1 MKNVLGKIFVFAI
14 FVMSL
19 MLMSFAV
26 AIYSSHVNWQEV
38 AKKKQEDLDKLKAE
52 ETSLNQEITRLTANV
67 ATSEAARDQVIAKF
81 QQALIEKD
89 KELRTLKD
97 ARDDKLTEMQKKIA
111 DLATVEADLTRA
123 REEVTKLQAEVRDKQ
138 QKVDS
143 QVTRAAE
150 IAGQLHE
157 KESFLEIANER
168 KSQLEKQ
175 VAQARLLLKQ
185 SGPALN
191 GQSAPTANDTNILL
205 GRLDLKLFAGAEAD
219 NAKAAVR
226 LASDMGEF
234 FMPFPGTRMN
244 QQSGTLQAGPM
255 PGSSASYDVKFSDAS
270 KPNAV
275 GDGDGHLADHLAGA
289 DAHQVCAEHFVGL
302 CVREDFHEAVGL
314 VIGLGASWKLVSR
327 PEGPWSPASQACH
340 L

>member
-1 MKNVLGKIFVFAI
+1 MPPVETSPFRERSGSTMKNVLGKIFVFGV

-97 ARDDKLTEMQKKIA
+97 ARDDKLSEMQKKIA

-168 KSQLEKQ
+168 KAQLEKQ

-185 SGPALN
+185 N
-191 GQSAPTANDTNILL
+191 GLSLDSLPKDRVPTMNGVVMAVADDAIEVSLGFDDGLQTGHQIEVYRNDEYL
-205 GRLDLKLFAGAEAD
+205 GRAIVKSVKPDR
-219 NAKAAVR
+219 AV
-226 LASDMGEF
+226 
-234 FMPFPGTRMN
+234 
-244 QQSGTLQAGPM
+244 
-255 PGSSASYDVKFSDAS
+255 
-270 KPNAV
+270 AV
-275 GDGDGHLADHLAGA
+275 L
-289 DAHQVCAEHFVGL
+289 
-302 CVREDFHEAVGL
+302 VREY
-314 VIGLGASWKLVSR
+314 SR
-327 PEGPWSPASQACH
+327 GIVQRGDKVTTRLKA
-340 L
+340 

>member
-1 MKNVLGKIFVFAI
+1 MPPVETSPFRERSGSSMKNVLGKIFVFGV

-89 KELRTLKD
+89 KELKTLKD

-123 REEVTKLQAEVRDKQ
+123 RAEVTKLQAEVRDKQ

-168 KSQLEKQ
+168 KAQLEKQ

-185 SGPALN
+185 N
-191 GQSAPTANDTNILL
+191 GLSLDSLPKDRVPTMNGVVMAVADDAIEVSLGFDDGLQTGHQIEVYRNDEYL
-205 GRLDLKLFAGAEAD
+205 GRAIVKSVKPDR
-219 NAKAAVR
+219 AV
-226 LASDMGEF
+226 
-234 FMPFPGTRMN
+234 
-244 QQSGTLQAGPM
+244 
-255 PGSSASYDVKFSDAS
+255 
-270 KPNAV
+270 AV
-275 GDGDGHLADHLAGA
+275 L
-289 DAHQVCAEHFVGL
+289 
-302 CVREDFHEAVGL
+302 VREY
-314 VIGLGASWKLVSR
+314 SR
-327 PEGPWSPASQACH
+327 GIVQRGDKVTTRLKA
-340 L
+340 

>member
-1 MKNVLGKIFVFAI
+1 MPLVEMSPFRERSGPTMKNVLGKIFVFGV

-168 KSQLEKQ
+168 KAQLEKQ

-185 SGPALN
+185 N
-191 GQSAPTANDTNILL
+191 GLSLDSLPKDRVPTMNGVVMAVADDAIEVSLGFDDGLQTGHQIEVYRNDEYL
-205 GRLDLKLFAGAEAD
+205 GRAIVKSVKPDR
-219 NAKAAVR
+219 AV
-226 LASDMGEF
+226 
-234 FMPFPGTRMN
+234 
-244 QQSGTLQAGPM
+244 
-255 PGSSASYDVKFSDAS
+255 
-270 KPNAV
+270 AV
-275 GDGDGHLADHLAGA
+275 L
-289 DAHQVCAEHFVGL
+289 
-302 CVREDFHEAVGL
+302 VREY
-314 VIGLGASWKLVSR
+314 SR
-327 PEGPWSPASQACH
+327 GIVQRGDKVTTRLKA
-340 L
+340 

>member
-1 MKNVLGKIFVFAI
+1 MPPVETSPFRERSGSTMKNVLGKIFVFGV

-52 ETSLNQEITRLTANV
+52 ESSLNQEITRLTANV
-67 ATSEAARDQVIAKF
+67 AASEAARDQVIAKF

-89 KELRTLKD
+89 QELK
-97 ARDDKLTEMQKKIA
+97 KLTEARDEKLTDMQKKIA

-123 REEVTKLQAEVRDKQ
+123 REEVTKLQAEIRDRQ
-138 QKVDS
+138 QKVDA

-185 SGPALN
+185 N
-191 GQSAPTANDTNILL
+191 GLSLDSLPKDRVPTMNGVVMAVADDAIEVSLGFDDGLQTGHQIEVYRNDEYL
-205 GRLDLKLFAGAEAD
+205 GRAIVKSVKPDRAI
-219 NAKAAVR
+219 AV
-226 LASDMGEF
+226 L
-234 FMPFPGTRMN
+234 
-244 QQSGTLQAGPM
+244 
-255 PGSSASYDVKFSDAS
+255 
-270 KPNAV
+270 
-275 GDGDGHLADHLAGA
+275 
-289 DAHQVCAEHFVGL
+289 
-302 CVREDFHEAVGL
+302 VREY
-314 VIGLGASWKLVSR
+314 SR
-327 PEGPWSPASQACH
+327 GIVQRGDKVTTRLKA
-340 L
+340 

>member
-1 MKNVLGKIFVFAI
+1 MPPDETSPFRERSGLTMKNVLGKIFVFGV

-89 KELRTLKD
+89 KELKTLKD
-97 ARDDKLTEMQKKIA
+97 ARDDKLTEMQKKIT
-111 DLATVEADLTRA
+111 DLATIEADLTRA

-185 SGPALN
+185 N
-191 GQSAPTANDTNILL
+191 GLSLDSLPKDRVPTMNGVVMAVADDAIEVSLGFDDGLQTGHQIEVYRNDEYL
-205 GRLDLKLFAGAEAD
+205 GRAIVKSVKPDR
-219 NAKAAVR
+219 AV
-226 LASDMGEF
+226 
-234 FMPFPGTRMN
+234 
-244 QQSGTLQAGPM
+244 
-255 PGSSASYDVKFSDAS
+255 
-270 KPNAV
+270 AV
-275 GDGDGHLADHLAGA
+275 L
-289 DAHQVCAEHFVGL
+289 
-302 CVREDFHEAVGL
+302 VREY
-314 VIGLGASWKLVSR
+314 SR
-327 PEGPWSPASQACH
+327 GIVQRGDKVTTRLKA
-340 L
+340 

>member
-1 MKNVLGKIFVFAI
+1 MPPVETSPFRERSGSTMKNVLGKIFVFGV

-52 ETSLNQEITRLTANV
+52 ESSLNQEITRLTANV
-67 ATSEAARDQVIAKF
+67 ASSEAARDQVIAKF

-89 KELRTLKD
+89 QELK
-97 ARDDKLTEMQKKIA
+97 KLTEARDEKLTDMQKKIA

-123 REEVTKLQAEVRDKQ
+123 REEVTKLQTEVRERQ
-138 QKVDS
+138 QKVDA

-185 SGPALN
+185 N
-191 GQSAPTANDTNILL
+191 GLSLDNLPKDRVPTMNGVVMAVADDAIEVSLGFDDGLQTGHQIEVYRNDEYL
-205 GRLDLKLFAGAEAD
+205 GRAIVKSVKPDRAI
-219 NAKAAVR
+219 AV
-226 LASDMGEF
+226 L
-234 FMPFPGTRMN
+234 
-244 QQSGTLQAGPM
+244 
-255 PGSSASYDVKFSDAS
+255 
-270 KPNAV
+270 
-275 GDGDGHLADHLAGA
+275 
-289 DAHQVCAEHFVGL
+289 
-302 CVREDFHEAVGL
+302 VREY
-314 VIGLGASWKLVSR
+314 SR
-327 PEGPWSPASQACH
+327 GIVQRGDKVTTRLKA
-340 L
+340 

>member
-1 MKNVLGKIFVFAI
+1 MPPVETSPFRERSGSTMKNVLGKIFVFGV

-52 ETSLNQEITRLTANV
+52 ESSLNQEINRLTANV
-67 ATSEAARDQVIAKF
+67 ASSEAARDQVIAKF

-89 KELRTLKD
+89 QELK
-97 ARDDKLTEMQKKIA
+97 KLTEARDEKLTDMQKKIA

-123 REEVTKLQAEVRDKQ
+123 REEVTKLQTEVRERQ
-138 QKVDS
+138 QKVDA

-175 VAQARLLLKQ
+175 VAQARFLLKQ
-185 SGPALN
+185 N
-191 GQSAPTANDTNILL
+191 GLSLDNLPKDRVPTMNGVVMAVADDAIEVSLGFDDGLQTGHQIEVYRNDEYL
-205 GRLDLKLFAGAEAD
+205 GRAIVKSVKPDRAI
-219 NAKAAVR
+219 AV
-226 LASDMGEF
+226 L
-234 FMPFPGTRMN
+234 
-244 QQSGTLQAGPM
+244 
-255 PGSSASYDVKFSDAS
+255 
-270 KPNAV
+270 
-275 GDGDGHLADHLAGA
+275 
-289 DAHQVCAEHFVGL
+289 
-302 CVREDFHEAVGL
+302 VREY
-314 VIGLGASWKLVSR
+314 SR
-327 PEGPWSPASQACH
+327 GIVQRGDKVTTRLKA
-340 L
+340 

>member
-1 MKNVLGKIFVFAI
+1 MPPVETSPYRERSGSTMKNVLGKIFVFGV

-52 ETSLNQEITRLTANV
+52 EASLNQEITRLTANV
-67 ATSEAARDQVIAKF
+67 ASSEAARDQVIAKF

-89 KELRTLKD
+89 KELTTLKN

-111 DLATVEADLTRA
+111 DLATIEADLTRA
-123 REEVTKLQAEVRDKQ
+123 REEVAKLQAEVRDRQ
-138 QKVDS
+138 QKVDA

-185 SGPALN
+185 N
-191 GQSAPTANDTNILL
+191 GLSLDSLPKDRVPTMNGVVMAVADDAIEVSLGFDDGLQTGHQIEVYRNDEYL
-205 GRLDLKLFAGAEAD
+205 GRAIVKSVKPDRAI
-219 NAKAAVR
+219 AV
-226 LASDMGEF
+226 L
-234 FMPFPGTRMN
+234 
-244 QQSGTLQAGPM
+244 
-255 PGSSASYDVKFSDAS
+255 
-270 KPNAV
+270 
-275 GDGDGHLADHLAGA
+275 
-289 DAHQVCAEHFVGL
+289 
-302 CVREDFHEAVGL
+302 VREY
-314 VIGLGASWKLVSR
+314 SR
-327 PEGPWSPASQACH
+327 GIVQRGDKVTTRLKA
-340 L
+340 

>member
-1 MKNVLGKIFVFAI
+1 MPPVETSPFRERSGSTMKNVLGKIFVFGV

-52 ETSLNQEITRLTANV
+52 ESSLNQEIKRLTANV
-67 ATSEAARDQVIAKF
+67 ASSEAARDQVIAKF

-89 KELRTLKD
+89 QELK
-97 ARDDKLTEMQKKIA
+97 KLTEARDEKLTDMQKKIA

-123 REEVTKLQAEVRDKQ
+123 REEVTKLQNEVRERQ
-138 QKVDS
+138 QKVDA

-185 SGPALN
+185 N
-191 GQSAPTANDTNILL
+191 GLSLDNLPKDRVPTMNGVVMAVADDAIEVSLGFDDGLQTGHQIEVYRNDEYL
-205 GRLDLKLFAGAEAD
+205 GRAIVKSVKPDRAI
-219 NAKAAVR
+219 AV
-226 LASDMGEF
+226 L
-234 FMPFPGTRMN
+234 
-244 QQSGTLQAGPM
+244 
-255 PGSSASYDVKFSDAS
+255 
-270 KPNAV
+270 
-275 GDGDGHLADHLAGA
+275 
-289 DAHQVCAEHFVGL
+289 
-302 CVREDFHEAVGL
+302 VREY
-314 VIGLGASWKLVSR
+314 SR
-327 PEGPWSPASQACH
+327 GIVQRGDKVTTRLKA
-340 L
+340 

>member
-1 MKNVLGKIFVFAI
+1 MPPVETSPFRERSGSTMKNVLGKIFVFGV

-52 ETSLNQEITRLTANV
+52 ESSLNQEITRLTANV
-67 ATSEAARDQVIAKF
+67 ASSEAARDQVIAKF

-89 KELRTLKD
+89 QELK
-97 ARDDKLTEMQKKIA
+97 KLTEARDEKLTDMQKKIA
-111 DLATVEADLTRA
+111 DLATIEADLTRA
-123 REEVTKLQAEVRDKQ
+123 REEVAKLQTEVRERQ
-138 QKVDS
+138 QKVDA

-185 SGPALN
+185 N
-191 GQSAPTANDTNILL
+191 GLSLDNLPKDRVPTMNGVVMAVADDAIEVSLGFDDGLQTGHQIEVYRNDEYL
-205 GRLDLKLFAGAEAD
+205 GRAIVKSVKPDRAI
-219 NAKAAVR
+219 AV
-226 LASDMGEF
+226 L
-234 FMPFPGTRMN
+234 
-244 QQSGTLQAGPM
+244 
-255 PGSSASYDVKFSDAS
+255 
-270 KPNAV
+270 
-275 GDGDGHLADHLAGA
+275 
-289 DAHQVCAEHFVGL
+289 
-302 CVREDFHEAVGL
+302 VREY
-314 VIGLGASWKLVSR
+314 SR
-327 PEGPWSPASQACH
+327 GIVQRGDKVTTRLKA
-340 L
+340 

>member
-1 MKNVLGKIFVFAI
+1 MPPVETSPFRERSGSTMKNVLGKIFVFGV

-52 ETSLNQEITRLTANV
+52 ESSLNQEITRLTANV
-67 ATSEAARDQVIAKF
+67 ASSEAARDQVIAKF

-89 KELRTLKD
+89 QELK
-97 ARDDKLTEMQKKIA
+97 KLTEARDEKLTDMQKKIA

-123 REEVTKLQAEVRDKQ
+123 REEVAKLQTEVRERQ
-138 QKVDS
+138 QKVDA

-185 SGPALN
+185 N
-191 GQSAPTANDTNILL
+191 GLSLDNLPKDRVPTMNGVVMAVADDAIEVSLGFDDGLQTGHQIEVYRNDEYL
-205 GRLDLKLFAGAEAD
+205 GRAIVKSVKPDRAI
-219 NAKAAVR
+219 AV
-226 LASDMGEF
+226 L
-234 FMPFPGTRMN
+234 
-244 QQSGTLQAGPM
+244 
-255 PGSSASYDVKFSDAS
+255 
-270 KPNAV
+270 
-275 GDGDGHLADHLAGA
+275 
-289 DAHQVCAEHFVGL
+289 
-302 CVREDFHEAVGL
+302 VREY
-314 VIGLGASWKLVSR
+314 SR
-327 PEGPWSPASQACH
+327 GIVQRGDKVTTRLKA
-340 L
+340 

>member
-1 MKNVLGKIFVFAI
+1 MPPVETSPFRERSGSTMKNVLGKIFVFGV

-52 ETSLNQEITRLTANV
+52 ESSLNQEITRLTANV
-67 ATSEAARDQVIAKF
+67 ASSEAVRDQVIAKF

-89 KELRTLKD
+89 QELK
-97 ARDDKLTEMQKKIA
+97 KLTEARDEKLTDMQKKIA

-123 REEVTKLQAEVRDKQ
+123 REEVAKLQTEVRERQ
-138 QKVDS
+138 QKVDA

-185 SGPALN
+185 N
-191 GQSAPTANDTNILL
+191 GLSLDNLPKDRVPTMNGVVMAVADDAIEVSLGFDDGLQTGHQIEVYRNDEYL
-205 GRLDLKLFAGAEAD
+205 GRAIVKSVKPDRAI
-219 NAKAAVR
+219 AV
-226 LASDMGEF
+226 L
-234 FMPFPGTRMN
+234 
-244 QQSGTLQAGPM
+244 
-255 PGSSASYDVKFSDAS
+255 
-270 KPNAV
+270 
-275 GDGDGHLADHLAGA
+275 
-289 DAHQVCAEHFVGL
+289 
-302 CVREDFHEAVGL
+302 VREY
-314 VIGLGASWKLVSR
+314 SR
-327 PEGPWSPASQACH
+327 GIVQRGDKVTTRLKA
-340 L
+340 

>member
-1 MKNVLGKIFVFAI
+1 MPPVETSPFRERCGSTMKNVLGKIFVFGV

-67 ATSEAARDQVIAKF
+67 ATSEAARDQVVAKF

-89 KELRTLKD
+89 KELKTLKD

-185 SGPALN
+185 N
-191 GQSAPTANDTNILL
+191 GLSLDSLPKDRVPTMNGVVMAVADDAIEVSLGFDDGLQTGHQIEVYRNDEYL
-205 GRLDLKLFAGAEAD
+205 GRAIVKSVKPDRAI
-219 NAKAAVR
+219 AV
-226 LASDMGEF
+226 L
-234 FMPFPGTRMN
+234 
-244 QQSGTLQAGPM
+244 
-255 PGSSASYDVKFSDAS
+255 
-270 KPNAV
+270 
-275 GDGDGHLADHLAGA
+275 
-289 DAHQVCAEHFVGL
+289 
-302 CVREDFHEAVGL
+302 VREY
-314 VIGLGASWKLVSR
+314 SR
-327 PEGPWSPASQACH
+327 GIVQRGDKVTTRLKA
-340 L
+340 